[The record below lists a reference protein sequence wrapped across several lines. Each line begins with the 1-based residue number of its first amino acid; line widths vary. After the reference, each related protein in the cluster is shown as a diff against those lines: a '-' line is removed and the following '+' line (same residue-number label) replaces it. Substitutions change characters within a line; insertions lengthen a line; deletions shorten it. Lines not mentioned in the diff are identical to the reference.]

1 MKTTILSIAIT
12 LLFFNVTYSQS
23 ERDYVELVREV
34 LSMEKKVA
42 VTEVMQ
48 FTNAESGPFWELYN
62 EYNFE
67 LYKVHNQ
74 RIAVIFDFAE
84 SYENMTDEKADEL
97 WSAAQAYKKDVL
109 QLQNKYYPKF
119 KKILSAARAVRY
131 LQLENKID
139 ALINAELAYGIP
151 LLEKN

>member
-12 LLFFNVTYSQS
+12 LLFCNLTYAQS
-23 ERDYVELVREV
+23 ERDYIELVREV
-34 LSMEKKVA
+34 ISMEKKVA

-62 EYNFE
+62 EYNFK
-67 LYKVHNQ
+67 LSNVHNQ
-74 RIAVIFDFAE
+74 RVAVILDFAE
-84 SYENMTDEKADEL
+84 NYDKMTDEKADEI
-97 WSAAQAYKKDVL
+97 WTAAQTYKKDVL
-109 QLQNKYYPKF
+109 KLQEKYYPKF

-139 ALINAELAYGIP
+139 ALINAELAKGIP

>member
-1 MKTTILSIAIT
+1 MKTTILSIVIT
-12 LLFFNVTYSQS
+12 ILFCNLTYAQS

-48 FTNAESGPFWELYN
+48 FTNTESGPFWELYN

-84 SYENMTDEKADEL
+84 NYEKMTDEKADEL
-97 WSAAQAYKKDVL
+97 WTAAQAYKKDVL
-109 QLQNKYYPKF
+109 KLQNKYYPRF
-119 KKILSAARAVRY
+119 KKILSASKVVRY
-131 LQLENKID
+131 FQFENKID

>member
-12 LLFFNVTYSQS
+12 LLFFNVTYSQN

-34 LSMEKKVA
+34 LSTEKKVA
-42 VTEVMQ
+42 VAEVMQ
-48 FTNAESGPFWELYN
+48 FTNTESGPFWELYN
-62 EYNFE
+62 EYNFK
-67 LYKVHNQ
+67 LSNVHNQ
-74 RIAVIFDFAE
+74 RVAVIFDFAE
-84 SYENMTDEKADEL
+84 NYEKMTDEKADEI
-97 WSAAQAYKKDVL
+97 WSAFLAYKRDVL
-109 QLQNKYYPKF
+109 KLQEKYYPKF

-139 ALINAELAYGIP
+139 ALINAELAQGIP

>member
-12 LLFFNVTYSQS
+12 LLFCNLTYAQS

-48 FTNAESGPFWELYN
+48 FTNDESGPFWELYN

-97 WSAAQAYKKDVL
+97 WTAAQAYKKDVL

-119 KKILSAARAVRY
+119 KKILSASKVVRY
-131 LQLENKID
+131 FQFENKID

>member
-12 LLFFNVTYSQS
+12 LLFCNLTHAQS

-48 FTNAESGPFWELYN
+48 FTNAESVPFWELYN

-74 RIAVIFDFAE
+74 RVAVILDFAE
-84 SYENMTDEKADEL
+84 NYEKMTDEKADEL
-97 WSAAQAYKKDVL
+97 WSSAQAYKKDVL
-109 QLQNKYYPKF
+109 KLQNKYYPKF
-119 KKILSAARAVRY
+119 KKILPAAKAVRY

>member
-1 MKTTILSIAIT
+1 
-12 LLFFNVTYSQS
+12 
-23 ERDYVELVREV
+23 
-34 LSMEKKVA
+34 
-42 VTEVMQ
+42 
-48 FTNAESGPFWELYN
+48 
-62 EYNFE
+62 
-67 LYKVHNQ
+67 
-74 RIAVIFDFAE
+74 
-84 SYENMTDEKADEL
+84 MTDEKADEL